1 MILSGLTLRFYCVL
15 LNSFNASLF
24 AFRSAVTSFFHHVM
38 FTLLLSFSVC
48 TNPAAKEKKIVEAA
62 EKNKETNKKELLS
75 INYVGH
81 KVKPSS

>member
-48 TNPAAKEKKIVEAA
+48 TNPAAKEKKNSGSSR
-62 EKNKETNKKELLS
+62 KKQRNKQKRAS
-75 INYVGH
+75 
-81 KVKPSS
+81 